1 MADGADLLVGC
12 GRVENSAMVVEIAA
26 VKVGLIV

>member
-1 MADGADLLVGC
+1 LVGC